1 MHIAYHDTQT
11 DLFKQNQKQCG
22 RMFWI
27 PWKPLL
33 SSPPCILHIMTPRLI
48 FSNKTPVLQ
57 KITIAPDSMS
67 TGLCPQSTSNQ

>member
-33 SSPPCILHIMTPRLI
+33 SSPGQGSGVMGRGQRGGGGREGGDGETVGAKIYLHI
-48 FSNKTPVLQ
+48 
-57 KITIAPDSMS
+57 
-67 TGLCPQSTSNQ
+67 